1 MPGGASLPFYDS
13 LYHYQD
19 RIRHVLIRH
28 EQAAG
33 FAANGYARAT
43 GKVGVATSTSGPGAT
58 NMVTCMANDIM
69 DSVGVVYI
77 TGQVARP
84 AIGSDAFQEADV
96 TGISIPITKHSYL
109 VMDVDDLPRVMSE
122 AFHLASTGRPGP
134 VHVDIPKDVFLETTT
149 ETAPDQVNLRGYRPS
164 RVGNARMVRK
174 AAEVINASERPII
187 MAGHGIDISGAAEE
201 LLQLATRGS
210 IPVVSTLHGVGTF
223 PETHPL
229 SFGMLGMHGLAY
241 ANFSMRHTDCIIGLG
256 TRFDDRAVGKEDEF
270 GPGAKVVH
278 IDIDPAEIGK
288 VLETDVPIVGDLKLT
303 LQKLLPLIESRDRTP
318 WLDQMN
324 GWRRDHP
331 SLKIPDSPDS
341 VLPQEVVRAIYDISG
356 GEARVIADVGQN
368 QMWASQHFWYER
380 PRMFF
385 SAGGLGPMGYALP
398 AAMGVQAGGRVAGRL
413 VRHRRRRPAD
423 QHSGVQ
429 HAGCRGHQREG
440 RGAQQRAPGHDPPVA
455 GVLLRRPLHGRLPG
469 QPDFAKVAQA
479 FGLHGVG
486 TGSRDEMHD
495 AIAMAHEYDGPVVLD
510 LHVDRVGERLP
521 DDRARHR
528 GEQRDRGPRDERT
541 ETHTLVATVADHPG
555 VLTRVASLFRRR
567 GFNIASLAV
576 GHSEEPGYSR
586 MTIAVEGS
594 AEEVKQCEKQ
604 LYKLVEVVSV
614 RNLTARRRRSRA
626 NWP

>member
-1 MPGGASLPFYDS
+1 MSATNGQSTNGSTAAPGAPRTGGEVVCDAMLAAGIDVIFGMPGGASLPFYDS

-109 VMDVDDLPRVMSE
+109 VMDVDELPRVMSE

-164 RVGNARMVRK
+164 KVGNARMVRK

-241 ANFSMRHTDCIIGLG
+241 ANFSMRQTDCIIGLG

-398 AAMGVQAGGRVAGRL
+398 AAMGVKLADESQDVWCVTGDGGLLINIQEFNTLAAEGINVKVAVLNNAHLGMIR
-413 VRHRRRRPAD
+413 
-423 QHSGVQ
+423 QWQ
-429 HAGCRGHQREG
+429 EFFYEG
-440 RGAQQRAPGHDPPVA
+440 RYMGAFLDN
-455 GVLLRRPLHGRLPG
+455 
-469 QPDFAKVAQA
+469 PDFAKVAQA

-486 TGSRDEMHD
+486 TSSRDEMHD

-510 LHVDRVGERLP
+510 LHVDRVENVYPMIVPGTGVNSVIE
-521 DDRARHR
+521 D
-528 GEQRDRGPRDERT
+528 PR
-541 ETHTLVATVADHPG
+541 
-555 VLTRVASLFRRR
+555 
-567 GFNIASLAV
+567 
-576 GHSEEPGYSR
+576 
-586 MTIAVEGS
+586 
-594 AEEVKQCEKQ
+594 
-604 LYKLVEVVSV
+604 
-614 RNLTARRRRSRA
+614 
-626 NWP
+626 

>member
-1 MPGGASLPFYDS
+1 MSAINGQSTNGSTATPKTPRTGGEVVCDAMLAAGVDVIFGMPGGASLPFYDS

-164 RVGNARMVRK
+164 KVGNARMVRK
-174 AAEVINASERPII
+174 AAEVINAAERPII

-201 LLQLATRGS
+201 LMQLATRGS

-241 ANFSMRHTDCIIGLG
+241 ANFSMRQTDCIIGLG

-398 AAMGVQAGGRVAGRL
+398 AAMGVKLADESQDVWCVTGDGGLLINIQEFNTLAAEGINVKVAVLNNAHLGMIR
-413 VRHRRRRPAD
+413 
-423 QHSGVQ
+423 QWQ
-429 HAGCRGHQREG
+429 EFFYEG
-440 RGAQQRAPGHDPPVA
+440 RYMGAFLDN
-455 GVLLRRPLHGRLPG
+455 
-469 QPDFAKVAQA
+469 PDFAKVAQA

-486 TGSRDEMHD
+486 TSSRDEMHD

-510 LHVDRVGERLP
+510 LHVDRVENVYPMIVPGTGVNSVIE
-521 DDRARHR
+521 D
-528 GEQRDRGPRDERT
+528 PR
-541 ETHTLVATVADHPG
+541 
-555 VLTRVASLFRRR
+555 
-567 GFNIASLAV
+567 
-576 GHSEEPGYSR
+576 
-586 MTIAVEGS
+586 
-594 AEEVKQCEKQ
+594 
-604 LYKLVEVVSV
+604 
-614 RNLTARRRRSRA
+614 
-626 NWP
+626 

>member
-1 MPGGASLPFYDS
+1 MSAINGQSTNGSTATPKTPRTGGEVVCDAMLAAGVDVIFGMPGGASLPFYDS

-164 RVGNARMVRK
+164 KVGNARMVRK
-174 AAEVINASERPII
+174 AAEVINAAERPII
-187 MAGHGIDISGAAEE
+187 MAGHGIDISGAADE
-201 LLQLATRGS
+201 LMQLATRGS

-241 ANFSMRHTDCIIGLG
+241 ANFSMRQTDCIIGLG

-398 AAMGVQAGGRVAGRL
+398 AAMGVKLADESQDVWCVTGDGGLLINIQEFNTLAAEGINVKVAVLNNAHLGMIR
-413 VRHRRRRPAD
+413 
-423 QHSGVQ
+423 QWQ
-429 HAGCRGHQREG
+429 EFFYEG
-440 RGAQQRAPGHDPPVA
+440 RYMGAFLDN
-455 GVLLRRPLHGRLPG
+455 
-469 QPDFAKVAQA
+469 PDFAKVAQA

-486 TGSRDEMHD
+486 TSSRDEMHD

-510 LHVDRVGERLP
+510 LHVDRVENVYPMIVPGTGVNSVIE
-521 DDRARHR
+521 D
-528 GEQRDRGPRDERT
+528 PR
-541 ETHTLVATVADHPG
+541 
-555 VLTRVASLFRRR
+555 
-567 GFNIASLAV
+567 
-576 GHSEEPGYSR
+576 
-586 MTIAVEGS
+586 
-594 AEEVKQCEKQ
+594 
-604 LYKLVEVVSV
+604 
-614 RNLTARRRRSRA
+614 
-626 NWP
+626 

>member
-1 MPGGASLPFYDS
+1 MSAINGQSTNGSTAAPGTPRTGGEVVCDAMLAAGVDVIFGMPGGASLPFYDS

-164 RVGNARMVRK
+164 KVGNARMVRK
-174 AAEVINASERPII
+174 AAEVINAAERPII
-187 MAGHGIDISGAAEE
+187 MAGHGIDISGAADE
-201 LLQLATRGS
+201 LMQLATRGS

-241 ANFSMRHTDCIIGLG
+241 ANFAMRQTDCIIGLG

-398 AAMGVQAGGRVAGRL
+398 AAMGVKLADESQDVWCVTGDGGLLINIQEFNTLAAEGINVKVAVLNNAHLGMIR
-413 VRHRRRRPAD
+413 
-423 QHSGVQ
+423 QWQ
-429 HAGCRGHQREG
+429 EFFYEG
-440 RGAQQRAPGHDPPVA
+440 RYMGAFLDN
-455 GVLLRRPLHGRLPG
+455 
-469 QPDFAKVAQA
+469 PDFAKVAQA

-486 TGSRDEMHD
+486 TSSRDEMHD

-510 LHVDRVGERLP
+510 LHVDRVENVYPMIVPGTGVNSVIE
-521 DDRARHR
+521 D
-528 GEQRDRGPRDERT
+528 PR
-541 ETHTLVATVADHPG
+541 
-555 VLTRVASLFRRR
+555 
-567 GFNIASLAV
+567 
-576 GHSEEPGYSR
+576 
-586 MTIAVEGS
+586 
-594 AEEVKQCEKQ
+594 
-604 LYKLVEVVSV
+604 
-614 RNLTARRRRSRA
+614 
-626 NWP
+626 

>member
-1 MPGGASLPFYDS
+1 MSAMTSQSSNGSMAEASQPRSGGDVVCDALLAAGVDVIFGMPGGASLPFYDA
-13 LYHYQD
+13 LYRYQD

-58 NMVTCMANDIM
+58 NLVTCMANDMM

-109 VMDVDDLPRVMSE
+109 VMDVDDLPRVMQE

-149 ETAPDQVNLRGYRPS
+149 ETAPAEVNLRGYRPS
-164 RVGNARMVRK
+164 KVGNARMVRR
-174 AAEVINASERPII
+174 AAEVINAAERPII

-223 PETHPL
+223 PESHPL

-241 ANFSMRHTDCIIGLG
+241 ANFAMRQTDCIIGLG
-256 TRFDDRAVGKEDEF
+256 TRFDDRAVGKVDEF
-270 GPGAKVVH
+270 GPGAKIVH

-288 VLETDVPIVGDLKLT
+288 VMETEVPIVGDLKLT
-303 LQKLLPLIESRDRTP
+303 LQKLVPLIEKRDRTA

-331 SLKIPDSPDS
+331 SLKIPESPDS
-341 VLPQEVVRAIYDISG
+341 ILPQEVVRAIYDISG

-368 QMWASQHFWYER
+368 QMWAAQHYWYER

-398 AAMGVQAGGRVAGRL
+398 AAMGVKLGDESQDVWCVTGDGGLLINIQEFNTLAAEGINVKVAVLNNAHLGMIR
-413 VRHRRRRPAD
+413 
-423 QHSGVQ
+423 QWQ
-429 HAGCRGHQREG
+429 EFFYEG
-440 RGAQQRAPGHDPPVA
+440 RYMGSFLDN
-455 GVLLRRPLHGRLPG
+455 
-469 QPDFAKVAQA
+469 PDFAKVAEA
-479 FGLHGVG
+479 FRLRGVSAR
-486 TGSRDEMHD
+486 SRDELHD

-510 LHVDRVGERLP
+510 VHVDRVENVYPMIVPGTGVNSVIE
-521 DDRARHR
+521 D
-528 GEQRDRGPRDERT
+528 PR
-541 ETHTLVATVADHPG
+541 
-555 VLTRVASLFRRR
+555 
-567 GFNIASLAV
+567 
-576 GHSEEPGYSR
+576 
-586 MTIAVEGS
+586 
-594 AEEVKQCEKQ
+594 
-604 LYKLVEVVSV
+604 
-614 RNLTARRRRSRA
+614 
-626 NWP
+626 

>member
-1 MPGGASLPFYDS
+1 MSAINGQSTNGSTAAPGTPRTGGEVVCDAMLAAGVDVIFGMPGGASLPFYDS

-164 RVGNARMVRK
+164 KVGNARMVRK

-241 ANFSMRHTDCIIGLG
+241 ANFAMRQTDCIIGLG

-398 AAMGVQAGGRVAGRL
+398 AAMGVKLADESQDVWCVTGDGGLLINIQEFNTLAAEGINVKVAVLNNAHLGMIR
-413 VRHRRRRPAD
+413 
-423 QHSGVQ
+423 QWQ
-429 HAGCRGHQREG
+429 EFFYEG
-440 RGAQQRAPGHDPPVA
+440 RYMGAFLDN
-455 GVLLRRPLHGRLPG
+455 
-469 QPDFAKVAQA
+469 PDFAKVAQA

-486 TGSRDEMHD
+486 TSSRDEMKD

-510 LHVDRVGERLP
+510 LHVDRVENVYPMIVPGTGVNSVIE
-521 DDRARHR
+521 D
-528 GEQRDRGPRDERT
+528 PR
-541 ETHTLVATVADHPG
+541 
-555 VLTRVASLFRRR
+555 
-567 GFNIASLAV
+567 
-576 GHSEEPGYSR
+576 
-586 MTIAVEGS
+586 
-594 AEEVKQCEKQ
+594 
-604 LYKLVEVVSV
+604 
-614 RNLTARRRRSRA
+614 
-626 NWP
+626 

>member
-1 MPGGASLPFYDS
+1 MSAINGQSSNGSIPVPNRPRAGGEVVCDAMLAAGVDVIFGMPGGASLPFYDS
-13 LYHYQD
+13 LYLYQD

-33 FAANGYARAT
+33 FAANGYARAS

-58 NMVTCMANDIM
+58 NMVTCMANDMM

-109 VMDVDDLPRVMSE
+109 VMDVDDLPRVMQE

-149 ETAPDQVNLRGYRPS
+149 ETAPEEVNLRGYRPS
-164 RVGNARMVRK
+164 KAGNAKMVRR
-174 AAEVINASERPII
+174 AAEVINAAERPII
-187 MAGHGIDISGAAEE
+187 MAGHGIDISGAADE
-201 LLQLATRGS
+201 LMHLATRGN

-241 ANFSMRHTDCIIGLG
+241 ANFAMRQTDCIIGLG
-256 TRFDDRAVGKEDEF
+256 TRFDDRAVGKADEF

-288 VLETDVPIVGDLKLT
+288 VLETEVPIVGDLRLT
-303 LQKLLPLIESRDRTP
+303 LQRLLPLIEARDRTP

-368 QMWASQHFWYER
+368 QMWAAQHYWYER

-398 AAMGVQAGGRVAGRL
+398 AAMGVKLADDSQDVWCVTGDGGLLINIQEFNTLAAEGINVKVAVLNNAHLGMIR
-413 VRHRRRRPAD
+413 
-423 QHSGVQ
+423 QWQ
-429 HAGCRGHQREG
+429 EFFYEG
-440 RGAQQRAPGHDPPVA
+440 RYMGSFLDN
-455 GVLLRRPLHGRLPG
+455 
-469 QPDFAKVAQA
+469 PDFAKVGQA
-479 FGLHGVG
+479 FGLRGVG
-486 TGSRDEMHD
+486 ASSRDEMHD

-510 LHVDRVGERLP
+510 LHVDRVENVYPMIVPGTGVNSVIE
-521 DDRARHR
+521 D
-528 GEQRDRGPRDERT
+528 PR
-541 ETHTLVATVADHPG
+541 
-555 VLTRVASLFRRR
+555 
-567 GFNIASLAV
+567 
-576 GHSEEPGYSR
+576 
-586 MTIAVEGS
+586 
-594 AEEVKQCEKQ
+594 
-604 LYKLVEVVSV
+604 
-614 RNLTARRRRSRA
+614 
-626 NWP
+626 

>member
-1 MPGGASLPFYDS
+1 MSAINGQSSNGSIPVPNRPRAGGDVVCDAMLAAGVDVIFGMPGGASLPFYDA
-13 LYHYQD
+13 LYRYQD
-19 RIRHVLIRH
+19 RLRHVLIRH

-33 FAANGYARAT
+33 FAANGYARAS

-58 NMVTCMANDIM
+58 NMVTCMANDMM

-109 VMDVDDLPRVMSE
+109 VMDVDDLPRVMQE

-149 ETAPDQVNLRGYRPS
+149 EVAPEQVSLRGYRPTKA
-164 RVGNARMVRK
+164 GNAKMVRR
-174 AAEVINASERPII
+174 AAEVINAAERPII
-187 MAGHGIDISGAAEE
+187 MAGHGIDISGAADE
-201 LLQLATRGS
+201 LMHLATRGN

-241 ANFSMRHTDCIIGLG
+241 ANFAMRQTDCIIGLG
-256 TRFDDRAVGKEDEF
+256 TRFDDRAVGKADEF
-270 GPGAKVVH
+270 GPGAKIVH

-288 VLETDVPIVGDLKLT
+288 VLETEVPIVGDLRLT
-303 LQKLLPLIESRDRTP
+303 LQNLLPLIEERDRTP

-368 QMWASQHFWYER
+368 QMWAAQHYWYER

-398 AAMGVQAGGRVAGRL
+398 AAMGVKLADDSQDVWCVTGDGGLLINIQEFNTLAAEGINVKVAVL
-413 VRHRRRRPAD
+413 NN
-423 QHSGVQ
+423 
-429 HAGCRGHQREG
+429 GHLGMIRQWQEFFYEG
-440 RGAQQRAPGHDPPVA
+440 RYMGSFLDN
-455 GVLLRRPLHGRLPG
+455 
-469 QPDFAKVAQA
+469 PDFAKVGQA
-479 FGLHGVG
+479 FGLRGVG
-486 TGSRDEMHD
+486 ASSRDEMHD

-510 LHVDRVGERLP
+510 MHVDRVENVYPMIVPGTGVNSVIE
-521 DDRARHR
+521 D
-528 GEQRDRGPRDERT
+528 PR
-541 ETHTLVATVADHPG
+541 
-555 VLTRVASLFRRR
+555 
-567 GFNIASLAV
+567 
-576 GHSEEPGYSR
+576 
-586 MTIAVEGS
+586 
-594 AEEVKQCEKQ
+594 
-604 LYKLVEVVSV
+604 
-614 RNLTARRRRSRA
+614 
-626 NWP
+626 

>member
-1 MPGGASLPFYDS
+1 MSTINGQSTNGSTAAPGTPRTGGEVVCDAMLAAGVDVIFGMPGGASLPFYDS

-164 RVGNARMVRK
+164 KVGNARMVRK

-201 LLQLATRGS
+201 LLLLATRGS

-398 AAMGVQAGGRVAGRL
+398 AAMGVKLADESQDVWCVTGDGGLLINIQEFNTLAAEGINVKVAVLNNAHLGMIR
-413 VRHRRRRPAD
+413 
-423 QHSGVQ
+423 QWQ
-429 HAGCRGHQREG
+429 EFFYEG
-440 RGAQQRAPGHDPPVA
+440 RYMGAFLDN
-455 GVLLRRPLHGRLPG
+455 
-469 QPDFAKVAQA
+469 PDFAKVAQA

-486 TGSRDEMHD
+486 TRSRDEMND

-510 LHVDRVGERLP
+510 LHVDRVENVYPMIVPGTGVNSVIE
-521 DDRARHR
+521 D
-528 GEQRDRGPRDERT
+528 PR
-541 ETHTLVATVADHPG
+541 
-555 VLTRVASLFRRR
+555 
-567 GFNIASLAV
+567 
-576 GHSEEPGYSR
+576 
-586 MTIAVEGS
+586 
-594 AEEVKQCEKQ
+594 
-604 LYKLVEVVSV
+604 
-614 RNLTARRRRSRA
+614 
-626 NWP
+626 

>member
-1 MPGGASLPFYDS
+1 MFEEIQPDLSDEAFERLMPQKQPRTGGEVVCDAMLDAGVDVIFGMPGGASLPFYDS

-164 RVGNARMVRK
+164 KVGNARMVRK
-174 AAEVINASERPII
+174 AAEVINAAERPII

-241 ANFSMRHTDCIIGLG
+241 ANFSMRQTDCIIGLG

-398 AAMGVQAGGRVAGRL
+398 AAMGVKLADESQDVWCVTGDGGLLINIQEFNTLAAEGINVKVAVLNNAHLGMIR
-413 VRHRRRRPAD
+413 
-423 QHSGVQ
+423 QWQ
-429 HAGCRGHQREG
+429 EFFYEG
-440 RGAQQRAPGHDPPVA
+440 RYMGAFLDN
-455 GVLLRRPLHGRLPG
+455 
-469 QPDFAKVAQA
+469 PDFAKVAQA

-486 TGSRDEMHD
+486 TSSRDEMKD

-510 LHVDRVGERLP
+510 LHVDRVENVYPMIVPGTGVNSVIE
-521 DDRARHR
+521 D
-528 GEQRDRGPRDERT
+528 PR
-541 ETHTLVATVADHPG
+541 
-555 VLTRVASLFRRR
+555 
-567 GFNIASLAV
+567 
-576 GHSEEPGYSR
+576 
-586 MTIAVEGS
+586 
-594 AEEVKQCEKQ
+594 
-604 LYKLVEVVSV
+604 
-614 RNLTARRRRSRA
+614 
-626 NWP
+626 

>member
-1 MPGGASLPFYDS
+1 MSATNGQSTNGSTAAPGTPRTGGEVVCDAMLAAGVDVIFGMPGGASLPFYDS

-164 RVGNARMVRK
+164 KVGNARMVRK

-241 ANFSMRHTDCIIGLG
+241 ANFSMRQTDCIIGLG

-398 AAMGVQAGGRVAGRL
+398 AAMGVKLADESQDVWCVTGDGGLLINIQEFNTLAAEGINVKVAVLNNAHLGMIR
-413 VRHRRRRPAD
+413 
-423 QHSGVQ
+423 QWQ
-429 HAGCRGHQREG
+429 EFFYEG
-440 RGAQQRAPGHDPPVA
+440 RYMGAFLDN
-455 GVLLRRPLHGRLPG
+455 
-469 QPDFAKVAQA
+469 PDFAKVAQA

-486 TGSRDEMHD
+486 TSSRDEMKD

-510 LHVDRVGERLP
+510 LHVDRVENVYPMIVPGTGVNSVIE
-521 DDRARHR
+521 D
-528 GEQRDRGPRDERT
+528 PR
-541 ETHTLVATVADHPG
+541 
-555 VLTRVASLFRRR
+555 
-567 GFNIASLAV
+567 
-576 GHSEEPGYSR
+576 
-586 MTIAVEGS
+586 
-594 AEEVKQCEKQ
+594 
-604 LYKLVEVVSV
+604 
-614 RNLTARRRRSRA
+614 
-626 NWP
+626 

>member
-1 MPGGASLPFYDS
+1 MSAINGQSTNGSTAEPKTPRTGGEVVCDAMLAAGVDVIFGMPGGASLPFYDS

-164 RVGNARMVRK
+164 KVGNARMVRK

-201 LLQLATRGS
+201 LLLLATRGN

-241 ANFSMRHTDCIIGLG
+241 ANFAMRQTDCIIGLG

-398 AAMGVQAGGRVAGRL
+398 AAMGVKLADESQDVWCVTGDGGLLINIQEFNTLAAEGINVKVAVLNNAHLGMIR
-413 VRHRRRRPAD
+413 
-423 QHSGVQ
+423 QWQ
-429 HAGCRGHQREG
+429 EFFYEG
-440 RGAQQRAPGHDPPVA
+440 RYMGAFLDN
-455 GVLLRRPLHGRLPG
+455 
-469 QPDFAKVAQA
+469 PDFAKVAQA

-486 TGSRDEMHD
+486 ASARDEMKD

-510 LHVDRVGERLP
+510 LHVDRVENVYPMIVPGTGVNSVIE
-521 DDRARHR
+521 D
-528 GEQRDRGPRDERT
+528 PR
-541 ETHTLVATVADHPG
+541 
-555 VLTRVASLFRRR
+555 
-567 GFNIASLAV
+567 
-576 GHSEEPGYSR
+576 
-586 MTIAVEGS
+586 
-594 AEEVKQCEKQ
+594 
-604 LYKLVEVVSV
+604 
-614 RNLTARRRRSRA
+614 
-626 NWP
+626 

>member
-1 MPGGASLPFYDS
+1 MSAINGQSTNGSTAAPGTPRTGGEVVCDAMLAAGVDVIFGMPGGASLPFYDS

-164 RVGNARMVRK
+164 KVGNARMVRK
-174 AAEVINASERPII
+174 AAEVINAAERPII
-187 MAGHGIDISGAAEE
+187 MAGHGIDISGAADE

-241 ANFSMRHTDCIIGLG
+241 ANFSMRQTDCIIGLG

-398 AAMGVQAGGRVAGRL
+398 AAMGVKLADEKQDVWCVTGDGGLLINIQEFNTLAAEGINVKVAVLNNAHLGMIR
-413 VRHRRRRPAD
+413 
-423 QHSGVQ
+423 QWQ
-429 HAGCRGHQREG
+429 EFFYEG
-440 RGAQQRAPGHDPPVA
+440 RYMGAFLDN
-455 GVLLRRPLHGRLPG
+455 
-469 QPDFAKVAQA
+469 PDFAKVAQA

-486 TGSRDEMHD
+486 TSSRDEMHD

-510 LHVDRVGERLP
+510 LHVDRVENVYPMIVPGTGVNSVIE
-521 DDRARHR
+521 D
-528 GEQRDRGPRDERT
+528 PR
-541 ETHTLVATVADHPG
+541 
-555 VLTRVASLFRRR
+555 
-567 GFNIASLAV
+567 
-576 GHSEEPGYSR
+576 
-586 MTIAVEGS
+586 
-594 AEEVKQCEKQ
+594 
-604 LYKLVEVVSV
+604 
-614 RNLTARRRRSRA
+614 
-626 NWP
+626 

>member
-1 MPGGASLPFYDS
+1 MSAMNGQSTNGSTAAPKTPRSGGAVVCDAMLAAGVDVIFGMPGGASLPFYDS
-13 LYHYQD
+13 LYLYQD

-33 FAANGYARAT
+33 FAANGYARAS

-58 NMVTCMANDIM
+58 NMVTCMANDMM

-109 VMDVDDLPRVMSE
+109 VMDVDDLPRVMQE

-149 ETAPDQVNLRGYRPS
+149 ETAPEEVNLRGYRPS
-164 RVGNARMVRK
+164 KAGNAKMVRR
-174 AAEVINASERPII
+174 AAEVINAAERPII
-187 MAGHGIDISGAAEE
+187 MAGHGIDISGAADE
-201 LLQLATRGS
+201 LLHLATHGN

-241 ANFSMRHTDCIIGLG
+241 ANFAMRQTDCIIGLG
-256 TRFDDRAVGKEDEF
+256 TRFDDRAVGKADEF
-270 GPGAKVVH
+270 GPGAKIVH

-288 VLETDVPIVGDLKLT
+288 VLETEVPIVGDLRLT
-303 LQKLLPLIESRDRTP
+303 LQKLLPLIEERDRTP

-368 QMWASQHFWYER
+368 QMWAAQHYWYER

-398 AAMGVQAGGRVAGRL
+398 AAMGVKLADDSQDVWCVTGDGGLLINIQEFNTLAAEGINVKVAVL
-413 VRHRRRRPAD
+413 NN
-423 QHSGVQ
+423 
-429 HAGCRGHQREG
+429 GHLGMIRQWQEFFYEG
-440 RGAQQRAPGHDPPVA
+440 RYMGSFLDN
-455 GVLLRRPLHGRLPG
+455 
-469 QPDFAKVAQA
+469 PDFAKVGQA
-479 FGLHGVG
+479 FGLRGVG
-486 TGSRDEMHD
+486 ASSRDEMHD

-510 LHVDRVGERLP
+510 MHVDRVENVYPMIVPGTGVNSVIE
-521 DDRARHR
+521 D
-528 GEQRDRGPRDERT
+528 PR
-541 ETHTLVATVADHPG
+541 
-555 VLTRVASLFRRR
+555 
-567 GFNIASLAV
+567 
-576 GHSEEPGYSR
+576 
-586 MTIAVEGS
+586 
-594 AEEVKQCEKQ
+594 
-604 LYKLVEVVSV
+604 
-614 RNLTARRRRSRA
+614 
-626 NWP
+626 

>member
-1 MPGGASLPFYDS
+1 MSAMNGQSTNGSTAAPKTPRSGGAVVCDAMLAAGVDVIFGMPGGASLPFYDS
-13 LYHYQD
+13 LYLYQD

-33 FAANGYARAT
+33 FAANGYARAS

-58 NMVTCMANDIM
+58 NMVTCMANDMM

-109 VMDVDDLPRVMSE
+109 VMDVDDLPRVMQE

-149 ETAPDQVNLRGYRPS
+149 ETAPEEVNLRGYRPS
-164 RVGNARMVRK
+164 KAGNAKMVRR
-174 AAEVINASERPII
+174 AAEVINAAERPII
-187 MAGHGIDISGAAEE
+187 MAGHGIDISGAADE
-201 LLQLATRGS
+201 LMHLATHGN

-241 ANFSMRHTDCIIGLG
+241 ANFAMRQTDCIIGLG
-256 TRFDDRAVGKEDEF
+256 TRFDDRAVGKADEF
-270 GPGAKVVH
+270 GPGAKIVH

-288 VLETDVPIVGDLKLT
+288 VLETEVPIVGDLRLT
-303 LQKLLPLIESRDRTP
+303 LQKLLPLIEERDRTP

-368 QMWASQHFWYER
+368 QMWAAQHYWYER

-398 AAMGVQAGGRVAGRL
+398 AAMGVKLADDSQDVWCVTGDGGLLINIQEFNTLAAEGINVKVAVL
-413 VRHRRRRPAD
+413 NN
-423 QHSGVQ
+423 
-429 HAGCRGHQREG
+429 GHLGMIRQWQEFFYEG
-440 RGAQQRAPGHDPPVA
+440 RYMGSFLDN
-455 GVLLRRPLHGRLPG
+455 
-469 QPDFAKVAQA
+469 PDFAKVGQA
-479 FGLHGVG
+479 FGLRGVG
-486 TGSRDEMHD
+486 ASSRDEMHD

-510 LHVDRVGERLP
+510 MHVDRVENVYPMIVPGTGVNSVIE
-521 DDRARHR
+521 D
-528 GEQRDRGPRDERT
+528 PR
-541 ETHTLVATVADHPG
+541 
-555 VLTRVASLFRRR
+555 
-567 GFNIASLAV
+567 
-576 GHSEEPGYSR
+576 
-586 MTIAVEGS
+586 
-594 AEEVKQCEKQ
+594 
-604 LYKLVEVVSV
+604 
-614 RNLTARRRRSRA
+614 
-626 NWP
+626 

>member
-1 MPGGASLPFYDS
+1 MSAINGQSTNGSTAAPGTPRTGGEVVCDAMLAAGVDVIFGMPGGASLPFYDS

-164 RVGNARMVRK
+164 KVGNARMVRK
-174 AAEVINASERPII
+174 AAEVINAAERPII
-187 MAGHGIDISGAAEE
+187 MAGHGIDISGAADE
-201 LLQLATRGS
+201 LMQLATRGS

-241 ANFSMRHTDCIIGLG
+241 ANFSMRQTDCIIGLG

-398 AAMGVQAGGRVAGRL
+398 AAMGVKLADEKQDVWCVTGDGGLLINIQEFNTLAAEGINVKVAVLNNAHLGMIR
-413 VRHRRRRPAD
+413 
-423 QHSGVQ
+423 QWQ
-429 HAGCRGHQREG
+429 EFFYEG
-440 RGAQQRAPGHDPPVA
+440 RYMGAFLDN
-455 GVLLRRPLHGRLPG
+455 
-469 QPDFAKVAQA
+469 PDFAKVAQA

-486 TGSRDEMHD
+486 TSSRDEMHE

-510 LHVDRVGERLP
+510 LHVDRVENVYPMIVPGTGVNSVIE
-521 DDRARHR
+521 D
-528 GEQRDRGPRDERT
+528 PR
-541 ETHTLVATVADHPG
+541 
-555 VLTRVASLFRRR
+555 
-567 GFNIASLAV
+567 
-576 GHSEEPGYSR
+576 
-586 MTIAVEGS
+586 
-594 AEEVKQCEKQ
+594 
-604 LYKLVEVVSV
+604 
-614 RNLTARRRRSRA
+614 
-626 NWP
+626 

>member
-1 MPGGASLPFYDS
+1 MLAAGIDVIFGMPGGASLPFYDS
-13 LYHYQD
+13 LYYYQD

-109 VMDVDDLPRVMSE
+109 VMDVDELPRVMSE

-164 RVGNARMVRK
+164 KVGNARMVRK

-241 ANFSMRHTDCIIGLG
+241 ANFSMRQTDCIIGLG

-398 AAMGVQAGGRVAGRL
+398 AAMGVKLADESQDVWCVTGDGGLLINIQEFNTLAAEGINVKVAVLNNAHLGMIR
-413 VRHRRRRPAD
+413 
-423 QHSGVQ
+423 QWQ
-429 HAGCRGHQREG
+429 EFFYEG
-440 RGAQQRAPGHDPPVA
+440 RYMGAFLDN
-455 GVLLRRPLHGRLPG
+455 
-469 QPDFAKVAQA
+469 PDFAKVAQA

-510 LHVDRVGERLP
+510 LHVDRVENVYPMIVPGTGVNSVIE
-521 DDRARHR
+521 D
-528 GEQRDRGPRDERT
+528 PR
-541 ETHTLVATVADHPG
+541 
-555 VLTRVASLFRRR
+555 
-567 GFNIASLAV
+567 
-576 GHSEEPGYSR
+576 
-586 MTIAVEGS
+586 
-594 AEEVKQCEKQ
+594 
-604 LYKLVEVVSV
+604 
-614 RNLTARRRRSRA
+614 
-626 NWP
+626 

>member
-1 MPGGASLPFYDS
+1 MSTINGQSTNGSTAAPGTPRTGGEVVCDAMLAAGVDVIFGMPGGASLPFYDS

-149 ETAPDQVNLRGYRPS
+149 ETAPDQVSLRGYRPS
-164 RVGNARMVRK
+164 KVGNARMVRK

-201 LLQLATRGS
+201 LLQFATRGS

-241 ANFSMRHTDCIIGLG
+241 ANFSMRQTDCIIGLG

-398 AAMGVQAGGRVAGRL
+398 AAMGVKLADESQDVWCVTGDGGLLINIQEFNTLAAEGINVKVAVLNNAHLGMIR
-413 VRHRRRRPAD
+413 
-423 QHSGVQ
+423 QWQ
-429 HAGCRGHQREG
+429 EFFYEG
-440 RGAQQRAPGHDPPVA
+440 RYMGAFLDN
-455 GVLLRRPLHGRLPG
+455 
-469 QPDFAKVAQA
+469 PDFAKVAQA

-486 TGSRDEMHD
+486 TSSRDEMHD

-510 LHVDRVGERLP
+510 LHVDRVENVYPMIVPGTGVNSVIE
-521 DDRARHR
+521 D
-528 GEQRDRGPRDERT
+528 PR
-541 ETHTLVATVADHPG
+541 
-555 VLTRVASLFRRR
+555 
-567 GFNIASLAV
+567 
-576 GHSEEPGYSR
+576 
-586 MTIAVEGS
+586 
-594 AEEVKQCEKQ
+594 
-604 LYKLVEVVSV
+604 
-614 RNLTARRRRSRA
+614 
-626 NWP
+626 

>member
-1 MPGGASLPFYDS
+1 MSAINGQSSNGSTAAPGTPRTGGEVVCDAMLDAGVDVIFGMPGGASLPFYDS

-164 RVGNARMVRK
+164 KVGNARMVRK

-241 ANFSMRHTDCIIGLG
+241 ANFAMRQTDCIIGLG

-398 AAMGVQAGGRVAGRL
+398 AAMGVKLADEKQDVWCVTGDGGLLINIQEFNTLAAEGINVKVAVLNNAHLGMIR
-413 VRHRRRRPAD
+413 
-423 QHSGVQ
+423 QWQ
-429 HAGCRGHQREG
+429 EFFYEG
-440 RGAQQRAPGHDPPVA
+440 RYMGAFLDN
-455 GVLLRRPLHGRLPG
+455 
-469 QPDFAKVAQA
+469 PDFAKVAQA

-486 TGSRDEMHD
+486 ASARDEMHD

-510 LHVDRVGERLP
+510 LHVDRVENVYPMIVPGTGVNSVIE
-521 DDRARHR
+521 D
-528 GEQRDRGPRDERT
+528 PR
-541 ETHTLVATVADHPG
+541 
-555 VLTRVASLFRRR
+555 
-567 GFNIASLAV
+567 
-576 GHSEEPGYSR
+576 
-586 MTIAVEGS
+586 
-594 AEEVKQCEKQ
+594 
-604 LYKLVEVVSV
+604 
-614 RNLTARRRRSRA
+614 
-626 NWP
+626 